1 MSAMRTRRS
10 LDGAEQPTEFA
21 RGRLERRQGRTA
33 RLRVKAVAGALHAK
47 DGHETARVVE
57 DGDSDCGEI
66 LFALLVGLTPAA
78 RAHLI
83 DGSSEF
89 CWVNDRTRRERGQ
102 LGRNLGLRATT
113 EGEDDLAHGCG
124 VRNAGA
130 PYEGR

>member
-33 RLRVKAVAGALHAK
+33 RIRVKAVAGALDAEN
-47 DGHETARVVE
+47 GHEAARVVE
-57 DGDSDCGEI
+57 DGDGDRSEI
-66 LFALLVGLTPAA
+66 LFAFLFGLAPAA
-78 RAHLI
+78 LAHLG

-89 CWVNDRTRRERGQ
+89 CGVNDRARRERGQ

-113 EGEDDLAHGCG
+113 EGEDDLAHGGG